1 MELFDAETMK
11 KESVPNLRICQFLRS
26 EVSTVNPFYG
36 GGVTRFPHWLQG
48 RGVDYLVLWLDCDK
62 EGENICFEVS

>member
-26 EVSTVNPFYG
+26 EVSNVDHFCRERGVSLGTSLVTGEG
-36 GGVTRFPHWLQG
+36 GGLPGTVAGL
-48 RGVDYLVLWLDCDK
+48 
-62 EGENICFEVS
+62 